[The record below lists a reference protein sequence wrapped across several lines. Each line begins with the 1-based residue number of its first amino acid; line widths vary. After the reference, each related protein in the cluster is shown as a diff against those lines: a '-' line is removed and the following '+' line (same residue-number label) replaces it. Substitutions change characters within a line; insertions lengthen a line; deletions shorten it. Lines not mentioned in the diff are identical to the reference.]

1 MWQGWLAGTI
11 HSSAAQSGSPKGC
24 QESCTEANNLE
35 QMKIFLSTKVV

>member
-11 HSSAAQSGSPKGC
+11 YSSAAQSGSPKGC
-24 QESCTEANNLE
+24 HGDCTKANNRE